1 MTTIDANRLVFTT
14 FSKEGDDFSKLDFTE
29 DDGSDPLGVDDF
41 IRNRIMLY
49 LSNNLC
55 AAYTVRIEAY
65 FTASMSAIE
74 TKRLVDE
81 DKISG
86 IGIISYPA
94 LLLGQMAVDKKYR
107 GQGIGYWICEFCT
120 GLAQEMNKR
129 VGCALVILQ
138 TNKDKLDY
146 YKKRCG
152 FRHSQKKSKEGKVW
166 MYKRVFQVDNV
177 QLSRY
182 CQ

>member
-1 MTTIDANRLVFTT
+1 MTIDTNRLVFTT
-14 FSKEGDDFSKLDFTE
+14 FSKENDDFSALDFTE
-29 DDGSDPLGVDDF
+29 GDGSDPLGVNDF
-41 IRNRIMLY
+41 IRNRATLY

-55 AAYTVRIEAY
+55 SVYTVRYEDQIVAY
-65 FTASMSAIE
+65 FTSSMSAIE

-86 IGIISYPA
+86 IGILSYPA

-120 GLAQEMNKR
+120 GLAREMNKR

-138 TNKDKLDY
+138 TNRDKLDY
-146 YKKRCG
+146 YKKKCG
-152 FRHSQKKSKEGKVW
+152 FKHSEKQSKEGKVW
-166 MYKRVFQVDNV
+166 MYKRVF
-177 QLSRY
+177 
-182 CQ
+182 